1 MDCHHIN
8 YHNILKT
15 KINLMITNDLTIG
28 RNDDGLIPF
37 TSNEIHKFIEDNND
51 NIEKV
56 IQNMINEYSNDN
68 EIELLADPLLDWI
81 GEYLYDLVDTN
92 NWRLPKAVTSK

>member
-1 MDCHHIN
+1 MD

-15 KINLMITNDLTIG
+15 KIKFMITNDLTIG
-28 RNDDGLIPF
+28 RNDNGLIPF
-37 TSNEIHKFIEDNND
+37 TSDEINNFIEDNND

-56 IQNMINEYSNDN
+56 IKMMMDEYSNDN

-81 GEYLYDLVDTN
+81 GEYLYDLVDTKIGICQ
-92 NWRLPKAVTSK
+92 RH

>member
-1 MDCHHIN
+1 MD

-15 KINLMITNDLTIG
+15 KIKFMITNDLTIG
-28 RNDDGLIPF
+28 RNDNGLTPF
-37 TSNEIHKFIEDNND
+37 TSDEINNFIEDNND

-56 IQNMINEYSNDN
+56 IKMMMDEYSNDN

-81 GEYLYDLVDTN
+81 GEYLYDLVDT
-92 NWRLPKAVTSK
+92 KVDIC